1 MSAASR
7 PASPQAWS
15 QGDPILLRELHD
27 GRIWVARPARV
38 AAVQDGLVAIYLAPG
53 TTWMVPASTE
63 RAEVLH
69 RLKHGWELT
78 AYERTRARVL
88 YLFAPEVSQPIHLWW
103 IPPDWRF
110 GGWYINL
117 QEPIRPTPL
126 GFDYMDRM
134 LDVVIAPDLSWHW
147 KDEDELEEAVA
158 LDMVTPR
165 QAAEIR
171 AEGER
176 VIDRLEARTSPFC
189 DGWERWRPDPAW
201 PIPELPA
208 GWDELGV

>member
-1 MSAASR
+1 MSASSR
-7 PASPQAWS
+7 PTSPPAWRK
-15 QGDPILLRELHD
+15 GDPILLREIHH

-38 AAVQDGLVAIYLAPG
+38 AAVRDGLVALYIAPG
-53 TTWMVPASTE
+53 TTCMVPASTE

-78 AYERTRARVL
+78 AYEWTRARVL
-88 YLFAPEVSQPIHLWW
+88 YLFAPEVSHAIHLWW

-126 GFDYMDRM
+126 GFDYLDQM

-158 LDMVTPR
+158 LDLVTPR
-165 QAAEIR
+165 QAADIR

-176 VIDRLEARTSPFC
+176 VIGRLEARASPFC

-201 PIPELPA
+201 PIPELLV
-208 GWDELGV
+208 GWDDLGT